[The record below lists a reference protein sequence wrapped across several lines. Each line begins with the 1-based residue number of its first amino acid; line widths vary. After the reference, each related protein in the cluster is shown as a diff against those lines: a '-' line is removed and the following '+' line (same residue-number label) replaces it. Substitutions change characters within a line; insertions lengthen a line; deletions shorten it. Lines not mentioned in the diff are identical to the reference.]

1 MNHYDYIIVGSGIA
15 GLYIALLAIKQG
27 SILILTKGNIDDCNT
42 KYAQG
47 GIAVA
52 MGRDDSPELH
62 FKDTMAAGHG
72 LCDAEAVRILTEEA
86 AECIADLIK
95 FGVPFDTLDGEITL
109 AREAAHSIP
118 RIIHAGGDATGEHIE
133 VALSQQVRSGSI
145 KVLEDCLA
153 SEILVEEGK
162 VKGVKALDCR
172 TGLVEEYSCQ
182 FLILAT
188 GGAGR
193 LFKYTTNSD
202 VVTGDGIALAFEAGA
217 GISDM
222 EFFQFHPT
230 VLRLPGVAPFLI
242 SEAVRGEGGILRNV
256 EGYRFMP
263 DYAADAELAP
273 RDVVARSIVYEM
285 RKTGSDRVFL
295 DITHLPPRLITTR
308 FPHIYR
314 FCLDHGL
321 DITRGLIPVAPA
333 AHYLMG
339 GVKVNIWGE
348 TNISGLFA
356 AGETACT
363 GVHGANRLASNSLL
377 ESVVFGKRVVER
389 TVSRCHSEGAKR
401 AKNLTRD
408 SSPTLGTSS
417 AISYSLPERESLL
430 HVPPLNLLNLQSL
443 MWDKVGIIR
452 SGESL
457 AKAAVIL
464 ATWQRSLPQPIDR
477 PSCELNNLVVCARLV
492 TEAALLRE
500 ESRGAQFRTDFS
512 QTSSAW
518 QKHITFFSLPL
529 TGGEA
534 SPGHVSRS
542 PESFDSC
549 HSERSEESHR
559 SGQAPRPKNLAQ
571 DKLRK
576 GEGIGEGENAN

>member
-1 MNHYDYIIVGSGIA
+1 VKTNHYDYIIVGSGIA

-27 SILILTKGNIDDCNT
+27 SVLILTKGSIDDCNT

-52 MGRDDSPELH
+52 MGKDDSPELH
-62 FKDTMAAGHG
+62 FRDTMAAGDG

-86 AECIADLIK
+86 ADCIADLIK

-109 AREAAHSIP
+109 TREAAHSVP
-118 RIIHAGGDATGEHIE
+118 RIMHAGGDATGEHIE
-133 VALSQQVRSGSI
+133 VTLSRQVRSSHI
-145 KVLEDCLA
+145 RVLENCLV
-153 SEILVEEGK
+153 SKILVQGSK
-162 VKGVKALDCR
+162 VIGVKSLDCH
-172 TGLVEEYSCQ
+172 TGSVEDYSCR

-217 GISDM
+217 EIRDI

-256 EGYRFMP
+256 EGHRFMP
-263 DYAADAELAP
+263 DYAAEAELAT
-273 RDVVARSIVYEM
+273 RDIVARSIVYEVK
-285 RKTGSDRVFL
+285 KTHSDRVFL
-295 DITHLPPRLITTR
+295 DVTHLPSRLITTR

-314 FCLDHGL
+314 FCQDHGL
-321 DITRGLIPVAPA
+321 DITKGLIPVAPA

-339 GVKVNIWGE
+339 GVKVNSWGE
-348 TNISGLFA
+348 ANIPGLFA

-377 ESVVFGKRVVER
+377 ESVVFSKRIVQRTEMTAPPRHGK
-389 TVSRCHSEGAKR
+389 KR
-401 AKNLTRD
+401 SGK
-408 SSPTLGTSS
+408 
-417 AISYSLPERESLL
+417 AISYCLPDREVLPKA
-430 HVPPLNLLNLQSL
+430 PPLNLPNLQSL

-452 SGESL
+452 SGKSL
-457 AKAAVIL
+457 KEAASIL
-464 ATWQRSLPQPIDR
+464 ATWQGLLPQPSDR
-477 PSCELNNLVVCARLV
+477 PSYELNNLVLCARLM

-500 ESRGAQFRTDFS
+500 ESRGAHFRTDFPR
-512 QTSSAW
+512 TSSEW
-518 QKHITFFSLPL
+518 QRHIVF
-529 TGGEA
+529 
-534 SPGHVSRS
+534 R
-542 PESFDSC
+542 
-549 HSERSEESHR
+549 
-559 SGQAPRPKNLAQ
+559 
-571 DKLRK
+571 
-576 GEGIGEGENAN
+576 ENAIK